1 LAVRVKLRLKLKGKG
16 KEAVVSTLINSGFE
30 AEEPQLIIPLKLAED
45 LELTSAEASIED
57 FSSAGGGRVSGYR
70 VEDPVEVELLLD
82 GEASVKASASVT
94 ILPGET
100 EAIMS
105 DRLASDLGIII
116 LDLWRGYWCLE
127 NELGVKR
134 RSSASPQEWR
144 LNFRPQGT

>member
-1 LAVRVKLRLKLKGKG
+1 MAVRVKLRLKGEG

-30 AEEPQLIIPLKLAED
+30 AKEPQLIIPLKLAEN
-45 LELTSAEASIED
+45 LELTSADASIED
-57 FSSAGGGRVSGYR
+57 FSSAGGSRVSGYR
-70 VEDPVEVELLLD
+70 VEDPVEVELVLN
-82 GEASVKASASVT
+82 GEPSVKTFAFIT

-116 LDLWRGYWCLE
+116 LDLWRGHWCLK
-127 NELGVKR
+127 NELGVKQ

-144 LNFRPQGT
+144 